1 MRFLSCQKLHFVQPA
16 GDKVTT
22 DPGQTFSHAEGGRLS
37 LYWWARRDEPSR
49 ANLFKSDKIKCTSE
63 WDAISPNL
71 KSICLLIDLFRDLLV
86 TLIAFLF
93 SHYNCQLYTSYT
105 NKVGISKSCRT
116 VYFLVTHTHK
126 KDVFQLIRAK
136 HCAGPLM
143 LSKDFWLTEAGIID
157 LWQFFVAPV
166 SGTNTLAAYPFSS
179 EACSLKRSI
188 WLWCSL

>member
-1 MRFLSCQKLHFVQPA
+1 MWFLSCQKLHFVQPA

-22 DPGQTFSHAEGGRLS
+22 DPGQTFSHVEGGRLS
-37 LYWWARRDEPSR
+37 FYWGAHRDEPSR

-126 KDVFQLIRAK
+126 KRCFSTDQGQTLCSPPHAVKRLLTHWGRNNR
-136 HCAGPLM
+136 PLAI
-143 LSKDFWLTEAGIID
+143 FC
-157 LWQFFVAPV
+157 
-166 SGTNTLAAYPFSS
+166 GTGV
-179 EACSLKRSI
+179 
-188 WLWCSL
+188 WH